1 VKPTHTAR
9 AHANRTGVQLHPD
22 SLDDMLSGT
31 VEFGPTSSGT
41 AEAIAA
47 VRIAYARD
55 AEPAGTMPASED
67 LAPELE
73 GFLDRLGARHAFERV
88 GTRLYEVL
96 ISKLDAYGTFAGGPS
111 RDDLRAIRDEE
122 HRHMVL
128 LQDTILQLGGD
139 PTAMTPSAN
148 LQLLASRGI
157 GDVLRDPRT
166 TLIDGLEIMLIA
178 ELTDQESWSTLGGI
192 ARDMGQKD
200 LAAKIDLAERTE
212 QTHLTTVRAWI
223 NAARAAWTRQR

>member
-1 VKPTHTAR
+1 MPSHAPR
-9 AHANRTGVQLHPD
+9 PHANRTGVQLHPD
-22 SLDDMLSGT
+22 SLDDMLSGIA
-31 VEFGPTSSGT
+31 EFGPTTSGT

-47 VRIAYARD
+47 VRVSYARD
-55 AEPAGTMPASED
+55 AEPAGTMPAGED

-73 GFLDRLGARHAFERV
+73 GFLDRLGARHAFERA

-111 RDDLRAIRDEE
+111 RDDLRTIRDEE

-139 PTAMTPSAN
+139 PTAMTPAAN
-148 LQLLASRGI
+148 LQLLASRGL

-166 TLIDGLEIMLIA
+166 TLIDGLEIILIA
-178 ELTDQESWSTLGGI
+178 ELVDQESWAMLAGI
-192 ARDMGQKD
+192 AREMSHKD
-200 LAAKIDLAERTE
+200 LAAKFELADRTE
-212 QTHLTTVRAWI
+212 QVHLSKVRSWI
-223 NAARAAWTRQR
+223 SAGRTALARPR